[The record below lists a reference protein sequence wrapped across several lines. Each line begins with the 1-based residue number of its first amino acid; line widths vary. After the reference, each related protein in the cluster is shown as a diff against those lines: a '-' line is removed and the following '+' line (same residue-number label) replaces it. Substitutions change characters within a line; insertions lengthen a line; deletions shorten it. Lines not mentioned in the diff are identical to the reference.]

1 MELSE
6 AIGTQRAIRHFS
18 DRPVSDETVRALM
31 EAATSA
37 PNAGNRQQW
46 RFLVIRDR
54 EAKRRLGEWY
64 LQAWTETVSRIGE
77 EGSTQPY
84 RSGGVL
90 GEQMENI
97 PVIVLACIA
106 AGSGHV
112 TGRLD
117 TRGASIYPAVQNLM
131 LMARSLGLG
140 TVLTT
145 MHTRF
150 EDDVKRFLGIP
161 DEFDTAALIP
171 VGYPAS
177 GVGFGRVSRGPL
189 GDVVFQDR
197 WGNPLAE
204 RGAGD

>member
-6 AIGTQRAIRHFS
+6 AIRTQRAIRHFS
-18 DRPVSDETVRALM
+18 DRPVSDELVRTLM
-31 EAATSA
+31 DAATSA

-54 EAKRRLGEWY
+54 EAKRRLGDWY
-64 LQAWTETVSRIGE
+64 LQAWTATVSRIGE
-77 EGSTQPY
+77 EGNTQPY
-84 RSGGVL
+84 RSGGAL

-106 AGSGHV
+106 AGSSYVSG
-112 TGRLD
+112 GLD

-131 LMARSLGLG
+131 LTARSLGLG
-140 TVLTT
+140 TVITT
-145 MHTRF
+145 MHTQF
-150 EDDVKRFLGIP
+150 ESDVKQFLGIP

-177 GVGFGRVSRGPL
+177 GVGFGTVSRGPL
-189 GDVVFQDR
+189 DDVVFQDR
-197 WGNPLAE
+197 WGSPL
-204 RGAGD
+204 D

>member
-1 MELSE
+1 
-6 AIGTQRAIRHFS
+6 
-18 DRPVSDETVRALM
+18 M

-77 EGSTQPY
+77 MGSTQPY

-97 PVIVLACIA
+97 PVLVLACIA
-106 AGSGHV
+106 AGSGYV
-112 TGRLD
+112 TGKLD

-131 LMARSLGLG
+131 LTARSMGLG
-140 TVLTT
+140 TVITT
-145 MHTRF
+145 MHTQF
-150 EDDVKRFLGIP
+150 ESEVKEFLGIP

-171 VGYPAS
+171 IGYPAR
-177 GVGFGRVSRGPL
+177 GVKFGEVSRGPMD
-189 GDVVFQDR
+189 DVVFQDR
-197 WGNPLAE
+197 WDNPLA
-204 RGAGD
+204 